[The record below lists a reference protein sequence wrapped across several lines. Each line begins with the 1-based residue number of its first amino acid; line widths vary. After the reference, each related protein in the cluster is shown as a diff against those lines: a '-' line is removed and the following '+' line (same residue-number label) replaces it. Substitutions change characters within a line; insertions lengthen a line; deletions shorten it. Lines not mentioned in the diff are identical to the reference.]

1 MPNRALLLVRSRV
14 PGENTAKYARAAE
27 RFASVFEGVEGI
39 SGPTL
44 YSAEHDPEIHLSLV
58 SIEDLAAFELAA
70 AEKISEEM
78 ATTFSKM
85 MDGPPSVRLIRVR
98 ASQGRRAANMPA
110 DSYISIS
117 DRTADPG
124 LEDDLAQDYH
134 NVFLSFEAIPG
145 FAGWAYGPDGTLEEH
160 IYGLAIW
167 ETREA
172 LGMSLKPDTRHEL
185 RIYRKLREGELATG
199 PVDFLGE

>member
-1 MPNRALLLVRSRV
+1 MFRDL
-14 PGENTAKYARAAE
+14 
-27 RFASVFEGVEGI
+27 EGL

-44 YSAEHDPEIHLSLV
+44 YSAEHDGEIHLSV
-58 SIEDLAAFELAA
+58 VTVEDLAAFELAA

-85 MDGPPSVRLIRVR
+85 MDGPPSVRLLRVR
-98 ASQGRRAANMPA
+98 ASQGRRATTMPE
-110 DSYISIS
+110 DSYLSIS

-124 LEDDLAQDYH
+124 LEDELAQDYH
-134 NVFLSFEAIPG
+134 DVFTSFEAIPG

-160 IYGLAIW
+160 IYGLAFW
-167 ETREA
+167 LSREA
-172 LGMSLKPDTRHEL
+172 LGVSLKPDIRHEL

-199 PVDFLGE
+199 PVNFLAE